1 MELYRWNRYWRPQKG
16 GEDNSNSQ
24 KHKLDHLE
32 SVEVVKSVIETVL
45 ILIVKNPQPGQ
56 AGLATAAKADRET
69 AQPNQTPSKT
79 SDKQ

>member
-45 ILIVKNPQPGQ
+45 IVKNLLPGQ